1 MCFEISLA
9 FDMRLSTRQR
19 LAQKYNGDGSSN
31 AGKGIDAILKS
42 ASRNWTCTGFGL
54 VWMFDNLYRMSMQI
68 IGVIFSLFQNAIDKH
83 IFFCNG
89 WVCGTWLRH
98 PVPYTFKEGSG

>member
-31 AGKGIDAILKS
+31 AGKGINAILKS

-54 VWMFDNLYRMSMQI
+54 VSMFDNLNRVSMQI
-68 IGVIFSLFQNAIDKH
+68 DKNLFIY
-83 IFFCNG
+83 FCNG

-98 PVPYTFKEGSG
+98 PIPYTFKGGSG